1 MDKFQAAF
9 ETLYC
14 LSTADGQASQE
25 VTVIQ
30 DFLNKSYGNLTFD
43 PNQVVA
49 TINAMTSQ
57 GIADEFAH
65 VVAVFKN
72 LSSSQDRVNL
82 FDFAL
87 NTIVADG
94 KISPAEEHLF
104 LILGKSWNIDI
115 KRYLENRVI
124 IPA

>member
-14 LSTADGQASQE
+14 LSTADGQAPQE

-30 DFLNKSYGNLTFD
+30 DFLTKSYGKIAFD

-49 TINAMTSQ
+49 TINGMTPQ

-65 VVAVFKN
+65 SVTVFKN
-72 LSSSQDRVNL
+72 LSSAQDRVNL
-82 FDFAL
+82 LDFAL

-94 KISPAEEHLF
+94 TISPAEEHLF
-104 LILGKSWNIDI
+104 YILGNTWNIDI
-115 KRYLENRVI
+115 KKYLENRVI
-124 IPA
+124 VPA